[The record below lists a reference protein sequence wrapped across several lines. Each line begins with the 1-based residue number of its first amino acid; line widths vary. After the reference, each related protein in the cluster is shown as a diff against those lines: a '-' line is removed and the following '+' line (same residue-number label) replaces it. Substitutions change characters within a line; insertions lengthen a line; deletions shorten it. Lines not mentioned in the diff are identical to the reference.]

1 VGSHG
6 TCDPWALLDW
16 FNDVK
21 VEKQL
26 GKLDGLALDPN
37 LNKEAMLGKHD
48 DVKPNLESNYTFAKS
63 KEQKK
68 SLYLK
73 FGSFRSGIVW
83 NTNCFMH
90 RQIETRKVMNLSTL
104 NPWKL
109 KSLKQIDN
117 VNNVVVNCMSEW
129 IWKLRGFYFE
139 NCHLLFI
146 DILRIT
152 GQESQHHVH
161 CSKVQPSTTCSTIT

>member
-1 VGSHG
+1 
-6 TCDPWALLDW
+6 
-16 FNDVK
+16 

-117 VNNVVVNCMSEW
+117 VNNVVVNCMSE
-129 IWKLRGFYFE
+129 
-139 NCHLLFI
+139 
-146 DILRIT
+146 
-152 GQESQHHVH
+152 
-161 CSKVQPSTTCSTIT
+161 